1 MFYNKTEFRY
11 LKFKKKNIKS
21 FLRSRF
27 KILRKDIV
35 KNDTLELVYHFT
47 YSAFCLE
54 HRRSTT
60 TGFCKSPSLLNFYK
74 DSSRTMHPLTTNPKY
89 QLNIALLYH
98 HFHHHFSL
106 YLQNWTIFQCDIRWK
121 RLLVHIT
128 YLKSNGFKR
137 IEIRSVRKR
146 LTGQILA
153 SLICYNLREK

>member
-1 MFYNKTEFRY
+1 M
-11 LKFKKKNIKS
+11 KS

-35 KNDTLELVYHFT
+35 KKDTLELVYHFT
-47 YSAFCLE
+47 YSAFFLE
-54 HRRSTT
+54 RRRSTT
-60 TGFCKSPSLLNFYK
+60 TGSGSFCKSPSLLNFYK

>member
-1 MFYNKTEFRY
+1 M
-11 LKFKKKNIKS
+11 KS

-47 YSAFCLE
+47 YSAFFLE
-54 HRRSTT
+54 RRRSTT
-60 TGFCKSPSLLNFYK
+60 TGSGSFCKSPSLLNFCK

-106 YLQNWTIFQCDIRWK
+106 YLQNWTISQCDIRWK

>member
-1 MFYNKTEFRY
+1 MME
-11 LKFKKKNIKS
+11 S

-74 DSSRTMHPLTTNPKY
+74 DLSRTMHPLTTNPKY
-89 QLNIALLYH
+89 QLNIALLY
-98 HFHHHFSL
+98 HHFSL

-137 IEIRSVRKR
+137 IEICSVRKR

-153 SLICYNLREK
+153 SLIRYNLREK

>member
-1 MFYNKTEFRY
+1 M
-11 LKFKKKNIKS
+11 KS

-47 YSAFCLE
+47 YSAFFLE
-54 HRRSTT
+54 RRRSTT
-60 TGFCKSPSLLNFYK
+60 TGSGSFCKSPSLLNFYK

-137 IEIRSVRKR
+137 IEICSVRKR

>member
-1 MFYNKTEFRY
+1 M
-11 LKFKKKNIKS
+11 KS

-35 KNDTLELVYHFT
+35 KKDTLELVYHFT
-47 YSAFCLE
+47 YSAFFLE
-54 HRRSTT
+54 RRRSTA
-60 TGFCKSPSLLNFYK
+60 TGSGSFCKSPSLLNFYK
-74 DSSRTMHPLTTNPKY
+74 DSSRTMHPLTANPKY

>member
-1 MFYNKTEFRY
+1 M
-11 LKFKKKNIKS
+11 KS

-47 YSAFCLE
+47 YSAFFLE
-54 HRRSTT
+54 RRRSTT
-60 TGFCKSPSLLNFYK
+60 TGSGSFCKSPSLLNFYK
-74 DSSRTMHPLTTNPKY
+74 DLSRTMHPLTTNPKY

-137 IEIRSVRKR
+137 IEICSVRKR

>member
-1 MFYNKTEFRY
+1 M
-11 LKFKKKNIKS
+11 KS

-47 YSAFCLE
+47 YSAFFLE
-54 HRRSTT
+54 RRRSTT
-60 TGFCKSPSLLNFYK
+60 TGSGSFCKSPSLLNFYK

-89 QLNIALLYH
+89 QLNRALLYH